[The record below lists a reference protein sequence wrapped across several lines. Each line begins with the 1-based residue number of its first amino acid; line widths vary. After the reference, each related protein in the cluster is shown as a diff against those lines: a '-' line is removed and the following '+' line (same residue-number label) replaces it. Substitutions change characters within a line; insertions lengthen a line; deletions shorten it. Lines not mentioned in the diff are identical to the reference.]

1 MVHFF
6 IFDGDQTADF
16 VKGLGMSFSTPMSDQ
31 FHDRHIRFLSSPFPN
46 ASASPPDGT
55 DTTTAGTN
63 RDFSCFWLSHFL
75 SIGVWGEAVRVVS
88 GLRRDATA
96 PVLDA
101 QFNGTPTPPLDTWP
115 ASVSSELDQLA
126 VC

>member
-31 FHDRHIRFLSSPFPN
+31 LHDRHIRFLSSPFPN

-63 RDFSCFWLSHFL
+63 
-75 SIGVWGEAVRVVS
+75 
-88 GLRRDATA
+88 
-96 PVLDA
+96 
-101 QFNGTPTPPLDTWP
+101 
-115 ASVSSELDQLA
+115 
-126 VC
+126 

>member
-1 MVHFF
+1 MID
-6 IFDGDQTADF
+6 IFDSFLRLSRMHRLLLQTE
-16 VKGLGMSFSTPMSDQ
+16 LTPPQQVRIEIFRVSGY
-31 FHDRHIRFLSSPFPN
+31 L
-46 ASASPPDGT
+46 T
-55 DTTTAGTN
+55 
-63 RDFSCFWLSHFL
+63 FL